1 MVDKHPNAPRGHLVS
16 TGWPSMRYSPDG
28 EAQVFQSAADV
39 PPGWEDSPA
48 KHEVAKADGKV
59 WRYVPQDIAD
69 ALDAGV
75 TLVPMLDTAL
85 PKDKAEEVLSKM
97 AADAGVAVPKAEVAK
112 LVKPASK
119 GKPVNRI
126 VTKAATPEVVK
137 ARAQAGV
144 TIKGEDFPHDYLVS
158 LANDRGIAI
167 AAETSSQDIYDKLM
181 AQPAA

>member
-75 TLVPMLDTAL
+75 TLVPMLATVL
-85 PKDKAEEVLSKM
+85 PREPYLPADFAPMGVSKP
-97 AADAGVAVPKAEVAK
+97 DSTSGVAK
-112 LVKPASK
+112 LVKPAAK
-119 GKPVNRI
+119 GK
-126 VTKAATPEVVK
+126 AT
-137 ARAQAGV
+137 ARTALKTEAPKPAQAGV

>member
-16 TGWPSMRYSPDG
+16 TGWPSMRYSPSG
-28 EAQVFQSAADV
+28 EAQAFQSAADV

-75 TLVPMLDTAL
+75 ALVPMLDTAL
-85 PKDKAEEVLSKM
+85 PKPEAAIVAAMEMPKHLTSREMPKHLVKKSKPAQRVPLKAESE
-97 AADAGVAVPKAEVAK
+97 APKA
-112 LVKPASK
+112 
-119 GKPVNRI
+119 
-126 VTKAATPEVVK
+126 T
-137 ARAQAGV
+137 QAGV